1 MTTADTTLLQVHD
14 LAFAHPGRPLWSGWS
29 QDWRAGVGLVRGG
42 DGSGKTTLLSL
53 LAGQLAP
60 ARGRLVLCGTDL
72 AAQPS
77 AYRRQVF
84 WMDPRAP
91 GLPAQAGLTPG
102 QWLQTLPARHPL
114 WSEAALQSHVQGW
127 DLAPHLAKPFHALST
142 GTQRKCFMA
151 AALAS
156 GAPLTLID
164 EPVAG
169 LDKPSIRYL
178 QQALGALAQARDRL
192 VLVAHYEALPGVD
205 WGSTVDLPD

>member
-1 MTTADTTLLQVHD
+1 MTDAMLLQVHD
-14 LAFAHPGRPLWSGWS
+14 LAFSYPGRSLWAGWS
-29 QDWRAGVGLVRGG
+29 HGWRAGAGLVRGG
-42 DGSGKTTLLSL
+42 DGAGKTTLLRL

-60 ARGRLVLCGTDL
+60 ARGRLVLGGVERV
-72 AAQPS
+72 AQPE

-91 GLPAQAGLTPG
+91 GLPAQPGLTPA

-114 WSEAALQSHVQGW
+114 WNAEALQAHADGW
-127 DLAPHLAKPFHALST
+127 ELAPHLAKPFHALST
-142 GTQRKCFMA
+142 GTQRKIFMA

-169 LDKPSIRYL
+169 LDRPSIQYL
-178 QQALGALAQARDRL
+178 QQALGALAGARDRL
-192 VLVAHYEALPGVD
+192 VIVAHYEALPGVE
-205 WGSTVDLPD
+205 WSSTVDLPD

>member
-1 MTTADTTLLQVHD
+1 MPPDTTLLQVHD

-29 QDWRAGVGLVRGG
+29 HEWSAGLGLVRGG
-42 DGSGKTTLLSL
+42 DGSGKTTFLRL
-53 LAGQLAP
+53 LAGQQRP
-60 ARGRLVLCGTDL
+60 ERGRFVLGGADL
-72 AAQPS
+72 AGQPE

-91 GLPAQAGLTPG
+91 SLPAREGLTPG
-102 QWLQTLPARHPL
+102 QWLQSLPAAYPG
-114 WSEAALQSHVQGW
+114 WSGAALRSHADGW
-127 DLAPHLAKPFHALST
+127 ELAPHQDKPFHALST
-142 GTQRKCFMA
+142 GTQRKFFMA

-178 QQALGALAQARDRL
+178 QQALDALAGAQDRL
-192 VLVAHYEALPGVD
+192 VLVAHYEALPGVA
-205 WGSTVDLPD
+205 WRSTLDLPD

>member
-1 MTTADTTLLQVHD
+1 MLQVHD

-29 QDWRAGVGLVRGG
+29 QRWGTGVGLVRGG
-42 DGSGKTTLLSL
+42 DGAGKTTLLRL

-60 ARGRLVLCGTDL
+60 ARGRLVLGGVDL
-72 AAQPS
+72 AAQPE

-84 WMDPRAP
+84 WIDPRAP
-91 GLPAQAGLTPG
+91 GLPVQEGLTPA
-102 QWLQTLPARHPL
+102 QWLQALPARHPL
-114 WSEAALQSHVQGW
+114 WSAETLQAHLEGW
-127 DLAPHLAKPFHALST
+127 ELAPHQSKPFHALST
-142 GTQRKCFMA
+142 GTQRKFFIA

-156 GAPLTLID
+156 GALLTLID

-178 QQALGALAQARDRL
+178 QKALAAQARARDRL